1 MSQESTQSWKIE
13 NAEHYK
19 AQQKEYRTERYKNNP
34 DAYKL
39 SWKTWYVNNPEKAK
53 IINNRKTILYKKMVE
68 ILTKN
73 NSPLLKNHTA
83 DELYSDLVGDC
94 NILFYILDAELN
106 EYIYSHKIGTFY
118 YCRNFYAF
126 AEV

>member
-1 MSQESTQSWKIE
+1 MLQESTQKWKIE

-19 AQQKEYRTERYKNNP
+19 AQQKEYRAERYKNNP
-34 DAYKL
+34 EFYKL
-39 SWKTWYVNNPEKAK
+39 SWKIWYVNNPEKAK
-53 IINNRKTILYKKMVE
+53 ILNNRKTILYKKMVE

-73 NSPLLKNHTA
+73 NSPLLKKHTA
-83 DELYSDLVGDC
+83 DELYADLVGDC
-94 NILFYILDAELN
+94 NILFCILDAELN

-118 YCRNFYAF
+118 YRRNFYAF